1 MVEGVAKDFEDQQE
15 QEDRDRRRR
24 DGLVLSV
31 TIRMVLVR
39 RPLGRPNP
47 DEADDVGAGVGEG
60 VKAVGEDADRAAG
73 VAEQDLGY
81 CDDEI
86 QKQDAREDA
95 GDF

>member
-1 MVEGVAKDFEDQQE
+1 MVEGVAQNFEDEQE
-15 QEDRDRRRR
+15 QKNRDRRRG

-31 TIRMVLVR
+31 TVRMVLVR

-60 VKAVGEDADRAAG
+60 VKAVREDADRAAG
-73 VAEQDLGY
+73 IAEQDLGDR
-81 CDDEI
+81 DDEI